1 MEIQRVALI
10 GAGAIGAYF
19 IEGLTD
25 CMGADFAII
34 AEGERKKR
42 LQQKGVQING
52 RIYKEHIQ
60 TPEEFGTA
68 DLVLVC
74 VKYQGLFGVLPA
86 IQKLTGRDTIVMV
99 PMNGIDSEEIVGEA
113 VGEEHLV
120 YSLMR
125 INSARKGNVI
135 EFDHKYTGGLYFG
148 EKDCHEKTERILAI
162 EKRFEGTSVRTN
174 FMEDIISDMWTKFCL
189 NIAYNL
195 PQAVV
200 GVGYGAYFDSVHVGY
215 LCRTLEQEVRAV
227 ADKKGIYVR
236 PLENRKG
243 TCPDTT
249 RFSTLQ
255 DLDAGRHTEIDMF
268 IGVLMDKAQEVGVS
282 VPCAETVY
290 HVIRALEEKNDGKFD
305 YENTKS

>member
-19 IEGLTD
+19 IEGLAD
-25 CMGADFAII
+25 RMGENFAVIADGA
-34 AEGERKKR
+34 RKER
-42 LQQKGVQING
+42 LQKYGVQING
-52 RIYKEHIQ
+52 RVYKDHVR
-60 TPEEFGTA
+60 TPEEFGKA

-74 VKYQGLFGVLPA
+74 VKYQALFGVLDS
-86 IQKLTGRDTIVMV
+86 IQALTGEHTIVMV

-113 VGEEHLV
+113 VGENHFV

-125 INSARKGNVI
+125 INSARKDNVI

-148 EKDCHEKTERILAI
+148 EKGCCEKTERILAI
-162 EKRFEGTSVRTN
+162 EKLFDGTSVRTN

-200 GVGYGAYFDSVHVGY
+200 GVGYGAYFDSAHVGY
-215 LCRTLEQEVRAV
+215 LCKTLENEVRAV

-236 PLENRKG
+236 PLENKRD
-243 TCPDTT
+243 TCPKTT

-255 DLDAGRHTEIDMF
+255 DLDAGRHTEIEMF
-268 IGVLMDKAQEVGVS
+268 LGVLMDKAKEVGVS

-305 YENTKS
+305 Y

>member
-25 CMGADFAII
+25 RMGENFAVI
-34 AEGERKKR
+34 AGGERKER
-42 LQQKGVQING
+42 LQKYGVQING
-52 RIYKEHIQ
+52 RVYKDCVR
-60 TPEEFGTA
+60 TPEEFGRA

-74 VKYQGLFGVLPA
+74 VKYQALFGVLDS
-86 IQKLTGRDTIVMV
+86 IQALTGEHTIVMV

-113 VGEEHLV
+113 VREDHLV

-125 INSARKGNVI
+125 INSARKDNVI

-148 EKDCHEKTERILAI
+148 EKGCREKTERILAI
-162 EKRFEGTSVRTN
+162 EKLFDGTSVRTN

-200 GVGYGAYFDSVHVGY
+200 GVGYGAYFDSAHVGY
-215 LCRTLEQEVRAV
+215 LCKTLENEVRAV

-236 PLENRKG
+236 PLDNKRD
-243 TCPDTT
+243 TCPKTT

-255 DLDAGRHTEIDMF
+255 DLDAERHTEIEMF
-268 IGVLMDKAQEVGVS
+268 LGVLMDKAKEVGVS
-282 VPCAETVY
+282 VPCAETIY

-305 YENTKS
+305 Y